1 MLFPVEI
8 DDIWTYPK
16 TGTRYRVIGLP
27 TVRNY
32 MHDHEAEYWGYTDL
46 QKWVPGVCYV
56 TIDPKDPK
64 GQGDNQEFTR
74 HRQDFQEN
82 FQKENILKK
91 AELSPLP
98 EGTCLKCGG
107 EGYIE
112 MWNEVGKCGDCVDGV
127 AK

>member
-1 MLFPVEI
+1 LTIF
-8 DDIWTYPK
+8 
-16 TGTRYRVIGLP
+16 GP
-27 TVRNY
+27 TLKPELAIELKVYQLVRNAVF
-32 MHDHEAEYWGYTDL
+32 DKEVAGGGSL
-46 QKWVPGVCYV
+46 APKWVPGVRYV
-56 TIDPKDPK
+56 TVDPKDPK
-64 GQGDNQEFTR
+64 GQGDNQEFIR
-74 HRQDFQEN
+74 HRQDFQEK

-112 MWNEVGKCGDCVDGV
+112 MWNEVGKCSDCVDGV